1 MRNIL
6 TMAIK
11 DLTLM
16 RRDWLGMFFI
26 IGFPV
31 LMGVF
36 FGLIAGSFA
45 GGDGGSLEI
54 AVVDKDNSEM
64 SKSFVESLKKNTRV
78 DVRSLPEQE
87 ALDQVR
93 RGNLVGVVI
102 IPRKFGE
109 TAGIFW
115 AQDRP
120 AIQIGVDPSRQAE
133 AGMLNG
139 LVMQASGELMADR
152 FRDPASM
159 RPFVKQSQEQF
170 TDDENVPPSLRPI
183 LAQMMGSLD
192 EFMES
197 LEKVKQQAKDGED
210 GGGMPAMQFAKVET
224 IDVTRKPAEGSSE
237 ALEQKIRSKWDI
249 SFPQAMMWGVLGS
262 AAAFA
267 ITMVRE
273 RRQGTF
279 LRLQVAPITRG
290 HVLAGK
296 AAACGATVL
305 CVIVFLLILGILLG
319 MRPRSPALLALAA
332 VCVAYCFVG
341 VMMLMSVI
349 GKSEE
354 AVSGAAWGANI
365 VMAMF
370 GGGMIPLAFMPEF
383 MKTISHLSP
392 VKWGILALEG
402 AIWREFTLSEMLP
415 PCSVLVGA
423 GTACLAIGVFVL
435 SRAKG

>member
-1 MRNIL
+1 M
-6 TMAIK
+6 
-11 DLTLM
+11 
-16 RRDWLGMFFI
+16 
-26 IGFPV
+26 
-31 LMGVF
+31 
-36 FGLIAGSFA
+36 
-45 GGDGGSLEI
+45 
-54 AVVDKDNSEM
+54 
-64 SKSFVESLKKNTRV
+64 
-78 DVRSLPEQE
+78 
-87 ALDQVR
+87 
-93 RGNLVGVVI
+93 
-102 IPRKFGE
+102 
-109 TAGIFW
+109 
-115 AQDRP
+115 
-120 AIQIGVDPSRQAE
+120 
-133 AGMLNG
+133 
-139 LVMQASGELMADR
+139 
-152 FRDPASM
+152 
-159 RPFVKQSQEQF
+159 
-170 TDDENVPPSLRPI
+170 
-183 LAQMMGSLD
+183 
-192 EFMES
+192 
-197 LEKVKQQAKDGED
+197 
-210 GGGMPAMQFAKVET
+210 
-224 IDVTRKPAEGSSE
+224 IDVTHKPAEGSSE

-383 MKTISHLSP
+383 MKTISHVSP